1 MNTVEYNGVVQ
12 SVEGGKAKVGIRN
25 AFVTDSGITGRHQ
38 RRVVSVNCAGR
49 DLAPGE
55 KVVITAIPVAQS
67 LVMFLGYFL
76 PLLLCIAIFL
86 VFRQVTNGDDRLAMI
101 VAGVFLFP
109 YYSVFLLLR
118 GHLPKD
124 YVYRLKK

>member
-1 MNTVEYNGVVQ
+1 MNIIEYDGVVE
-12 SVEGGKAKVGIRN
+12 SVAGATAKVEIRSSLN
-25 AFVTDSGITGRHQ
+25 NSGMIRGDQ
-38 RRVVSVNCAGR
+38 KRVVSVSCTGR
-49 DLAPGE
+49 IPRLGE
-55 KVVITAIPVAQS
+55 RVVIIATPVAQS
-67 LVMFLGYFL
+67 AVVFLGYFL
-76 PLLLCIAIFL
+76 PFLLCTAIFF

-124 YVYRLKK
+124 HVYRIKE